1 MSLVQAQEKLDGGG
15 TPRATPSVSFFARL
29 WAARRRILALL
40 LAIAISATIVIF
52 RDQVARLGAF
62 GYPGLFLVNV
72 FTSATVFLPM
82 PGLALAFAAGTSLN
96 PWLVGLAV
104 GSGAAIGELT
114 GYLAGYSGQ
123 GLLENNPTGQ
133 RIQRW
138 MQRYGV
144 GVLFVM
150 AAIPNPFFDVAG
162 MVAGILRVPVHR
174 FLAACWAGNVI
185 KATTIALVG
194 AETIARLSPLL
205 ERWLMR

>member
-1 MSLVQAQEKLDGGG
+1 MALVQAQEQPDEAG
-15 TPRATPSVSFFARL
+15 TTRATRPSSFPARL

-40 LAIAISATIVIF
+40 LAVAISVTIVAF
-52 RDQVARLGAF
+52 REQVARLGAF

-82 PGLALAFAAGTSLN
+82 PGLALAFAAGASLN

-104 GSGAAIGELT
+104 GSGAAVGELT

-138 MQRYGV
+138 MRRYGV

-150 AAIPNPFFDVAG
+150 AVIPNPFFDAAG
-162 MVAGILRVPVHR
+162 MVAGILRVPVHH
-174 FLAACWAGNVI
+174 FLAACWSGNVI